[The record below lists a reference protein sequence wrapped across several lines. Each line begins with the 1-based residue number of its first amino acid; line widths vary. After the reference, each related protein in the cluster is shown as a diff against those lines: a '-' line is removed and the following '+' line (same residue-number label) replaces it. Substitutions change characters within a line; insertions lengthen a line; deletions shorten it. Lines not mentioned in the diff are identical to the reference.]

1 MCAILHFLLIKLHN
15 FSESCESMEDIADLS
30 DEAIEEVLL
39 KMISLEPTKFFRTQ
53 KSKKRRRRL
62 KEDLCSSEWGR
73 LLLSDDTMH

>member
-1 MCAILHFLLIKLHN
+1 
-15 FSESCESMEDIADLS
+15 MEDIADLS

-53 KSKKRRRRL
+53 KSKKQRRRL

-73 LLLSDDTMH
+73 LLLSDDTMTLGSFNYTKFRLL